1 MKRLL
6 LTLTSLLLL
15 VSSSFSI
22 GKAYP
27 EDQYEAFPVTIN
39 TGAFEF
45 GISYYR
51 NNTVA
56 FFRTDPS
63 VTSMNDR
70 DLSQTRIS
78 IYTAKIKDGNLVD
91 AQVCQELMDLGVG
104 GSFAYDQNED
114 KIYFSKYNSKRK
126 VYQLFESY
134 YKDGQWA
141 PAQPV
146 KIQGMT
152 PGRLNTSMIV
162 NANWDYIQKG
172 ASIVQ
177 PSLGKNGNRIYFAS
191 NMRGGEGGT
200 DIWYSDYDVTSDSW
214 TSPANLGAEVNTS
227 GSEQYPSIVGDS
239 VLYYVSGQGSGFS
252 LNAVRIKNGEVAQ
265 TEAMN
270 KIFNDGSRNNYN
282 LITDEKTIFFVSD
295 RGDQKDDIF
304 SLRKLVP
311 SSTPHQIVFNEPAPL
326 PDKVEFEHVL
336 VFFDFDKYTLSPQF
350 LTEVD
355 QLVDN
360 MKQFPGQRFV
370 VAGHTDS
377 RGSDAYN
384 DKLSLRRAKA
394 VQELLIKKGISRDD
408 LVLKAYGK
416 RKLLIEDAQ
425 TEEEHAQ
432 NRRVEVTFFN
442 EEDNN

>member
-1 MKRLL
+1 MKRPL
-6 LTLTSLLLL
+6 LTLISLLLL

-22 GKAYP
+22 GKPYP
-27 EDQYEAFPVTIN
+27 EDQYEAFPVTVN

-63 VTSMNDR
+63 VTSINDR
-70 DLSQTRIS
+70 DLSQARIS
-78 IYTAKIKDGNLVD
+78 IYTATIKDGNLVD
-91 AQVCQELMDLGVG
+91 AKPCQELMDLGVG

-114 KIYFSKYNSKRK
+114 KIYFSKYNTRRG

-134 YKDGQWA
+134 YKDGQWT

-152 PGRLNTSMIV
+152 PTRLNTSAIV

-177 PSLGKNGNRIYFAS
+177 PSLGKNGSRIYFAS

-200 DIWYSDYDVTSDSW
+200 DIWYTDYDVTSDSW
-214 TSPANLGAEVNTS
+214 GSPDNLGSKLNTS

-239 VLYYVSGQGSGFS
+239 VLYYVSGSGSGFS
-252 LNAVRIKNGEVAQ
+252 LRAARIKGNEVVA
-265 TEAMN
+265 TESMN
-270 KIFNDGSRNNYN
+270 KLFNDGSTNNYN
-282 LITDEKTIFFVSD
+282 LITDEKSIFFVSD
-295 RGDQKDDIF
+295 RGDQRDDIF
-304 SLRKLVP
+304 SLRKLIP
-311 SSTPHQIVFNEPAPL
+311 PTTPHQIIFNEPAPL
-326 PDKVEFEHVL
+326 PDELEFKHVL

-350 LTEVD
+350 LAEVD

-360 MKQFPGQRFV
+360 MRQFPGQRFV
-370 VAGHTDS
+370 IAGHTDA

-384 DKLSLRRAKA
+384 DRLSLRRAKA

-416 RKLLIEDAQ
+416 RKLLIENAQ

-432 NRRVEVTFFN
+432 NRRVEINFFN
-442 EEDNN
+442 EEE

>member
-1 MKRLL
+1 MKRTL
-6 LTLTSLLLL
+6 LTLISLLLL

-22 GKAYP
+22 GKMYP
-27 EDQYEAFPVTIN
+27 EDQYEAFPVTVN

-63 VTSMNDR
+63 VKSMNDK

-91 AQVCQELMDLGVG
+91 AEVCQELMDLGVS

-114 KIYFSKYNSKRK
+114 KIYFSKYNSRRR

-134 YKDGQWA
+134 YKNGQWS

-152 PGRLNTSMIV
+152 PMRLNTSAIV
-162 NANWDYIQKG
+162 NANWDYIQRG

-177 PSLGKNGNRIYFAS
+177 PSLGKDGNRIYFAS
-191 NMRGGEGGT
+191 NVRGGEGGT
-200 DIWYSDYDVTSDSW
+200 DIWYTDYDVTSDSW
-214 TSPANLGAEVNTS
+214 MQPVNLGNKVNTS
-227 GSEQYPSIVGDS
+227 GSEQYPFVVGDS

-252 LNAVRIKNGEVAQ
+252 LHAARIKGNEVMA
-265 TEAMN
+265 TEVMN
-270 KIFNDGSRNNYN
+270 KLFNDGSRNNYN
-282 LITDEKTIFFVSD
+282 LITDEKSIFFVSD

-304 SLRKLVP
+304 SLRKLIP
-311 SSTPHQIVFNEPAPL
+311 PSTPHQIVFNEPAPL
-326 PDKVEFEHVL
+326 KEIIEFEHVL
-336 VFFDFDKYTLSPQF
+336 FLFDFDRYSLGPQF
-350 LTEVD
+350 MAEID

-360 MKQFPGQRFV
+360 MRQFPGQRFV
-370 VAGHTDS
+370 IAGHTDS

-384 DKLSLRRAKA
+384 DRLSLRRAKT
-394 VQELLIKKGISRDD
+394 VQELLIQKGISRDD

-432 NRRVEVTFFN
+432 NRRVEVTFFT
-442 EEDNN
+442 EE